1 MQSGALYLACAS
13 APRGY
18 SPWMELLPHWRLL
31 RALAAVLQA
40 GSSQQA
46 AALLHVAQSSVAR
59 SIVKLE
65 SELDC
70 PLVVRS
76 GRGLVPTEHGT
87 VLARRATRALQL
99 LSDVDRHRARS
110 AVSRW
115 NTSSLALGVG
125 PRHLQVLLRL
135 AELGSEGRAATALG
149 VSQSA
154 VHQSLS
160 QLEHMAGSTLFSRT
174 RLGLRLNENGE
185 AVLLAIQLVL
195 AELRQAA
202 DEFAAVNGGLK
213 GRLVIG
219 TLPFSTTMLLSPAVE
234 HLLVSQSDVQVVIVD
249 GTFDALVQQLRHAE
263 VDFIVGA
270 LRESAPAVDITQ
282 EVLFEDRLAVIVRGE
297 HPLSKVPK
305 PTWSMLRDA
314 KWVMPMPG
322 TPAQAAFNQMIEAAG
337 LTAPPDQLRA
347 NSALMTQALLAD
359 SDRLALMSPRQVE
372 RELASGQLALVPLEV
387 QHAPRRIGV
396 LWRTD
401 SLPTPA
407 ATRLLDALRS
417 VAKHWC

>member
-1 MQSGALYLACAS
+1 
-13 APRGY
+13 
-18 SPWMELLPHWRLL
+18 MELFPHLRLL

-65 SELDC
+65 SELCC
-70 PLVVRS
+70 PLVERS
-76 GRGLVPTEHGT
+76 GRGLLPTDRGRM
-87 VLARRATRALQL
+87 LALRATRALQL
-99 LSDVDRHRARS
+99 LSDVDRHRARTS
-110 AVSRW
+110 VSRW
-115 NTSSLALGVG
+115 HTSPLALGAG

-154 VHQSLS
+154 VHQSLA
-160 QLEHMAGSTLFSRT
+160 QLEHMAGVTLFSRT
-174 RLGLRLNENGE
+174 RLGLRLDENGE
-185 AVLLAIQLVL
+185 AVLLATRLVL
-195 AELRQAA
+195 AELRQAS
-202 DEFAAVNGGLK
+202 DEFAAANGGLH

-234 HLLVSQSDVQVVIVD
+234 QLLASHSDVQVVIVD
-249 GTFDALVQQLRHAE
+249 GTFDALVQQLRRAE

-270 LRESAPAVDITQ
+270 LRESAPAADVIQ
-282 EVLFEDRLAVIVRGE
+282 EVLFEDRLSVVVRGN
-297 HPLSKVPK
+297 HPLSKVRK
-305 PTWSMLRDA
+305 PTWNMLRDA

-322 TPAQAAFNQMIEAAG
+322 TPAQVAFNQMIQAAG
-337 LTAPPDQLRA
+337 LPAPTDQLRA

-372 RELASGQLALVPLEV
+372 RELASGQLALVPLNV
-387 QHAPRRIGV
+387 QHATRRIGV
-396 LWRTD
+396 LWRKD

-407 ATRLLDALRS
+407 AAKLLDALRN
-417 VAKHWC
+417 VAKKWC